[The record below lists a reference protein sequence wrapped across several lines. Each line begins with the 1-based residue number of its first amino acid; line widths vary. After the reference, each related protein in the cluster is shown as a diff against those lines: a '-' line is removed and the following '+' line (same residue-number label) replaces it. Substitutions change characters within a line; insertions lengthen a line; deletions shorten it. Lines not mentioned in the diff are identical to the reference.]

1 MKFFAP
7 SHSDYL
13 ERKYFPALD
22 GLRALS
28 IVSVIWYHVPELRPL
43 WRTGYLGVHLF
54 FVISGFLITTL
65 LLREKARRGSIS
77 LKNFY
82 IRRTLR
88 IFPAY
93 YLTLGLYLIACYSV
107 PALRET
113 ALGNY
118 IHNLPSFLTYTS
130 NWFVDPWAP
139 GLVVFVPAWS
149 LATEEQFYLFWPWI
163 VALTR
168 SVRIPVVVMSLL
180 IIGSQLVKVAFGY
193 QFFLSGHSL
202 PVVILNSVS
211 TAICLGCLLAITLDS
226 PKAFGIARR
235 ILGAPWSAPVF
246 FGLML
251 FVATVPN
258 DDTLHVGRMLW
269 IVAAMTLAVGSFT
282 IAPATY
288 ISTLLTNRPIRYLG
302 TISYGLYLYHAFG
315 LNIAERVVGWAKP
328 YPALYF
334 CIILATDIAIA
345 SLSYYLFERRFL
357 NLKDRL
363 TRRKV
368 EVAEEPTLQP
378 VG

>member
-1 MKFFAP
+1 MRFTQP
-7 SHSDYL
+7 QHSDYL

-28 IVSVIWYHVPELRPL
+28 IVAVIWYHVPELRPL

-65 LLREKARRGSIS
+65 LLREKARKGSIS

-93 YLTLGLYLIACYSV
+93 YLTLGLYLAACYAV
-107 PALRET
+107 PTLRET

-118 IHNLPSFLTYTS
+118 LHNLPSFLTYTS

-168 SVRIPVVVMSLL
+168 SVRIPVIVMSAL
-180 IIGSQLVKVAFGY
+180 ILGSQIVKLTLGY

-202 PVVILNSVS
+202 PVIMLNSVS
-211 TAICLGCLLAITLDS
+211 TAICLGCLLAIALDTERGYS
-226 PKAFGIARR
+226 IARR
-235 ILGAPWSAPVF
+235 VLGAAWSAPLF

-251 FVATVPN
+251 VVAVIPN

-269 IVAAMTLAVGSFT
+269 IVTAMALAVGSLT
-282 IAPATY
+282 IAPSTL
-288 ISTLLTNRPIRYLG
+288 ISSLLTNRPIRFIG
-302 TISYGLYLYHAFG
+302 TISYGLYLYHSFG
-315 LNIAERVVGWAKP
+315 LNIAERLAAWAKP
-328 YPALYF
+328 YPAVYF
-334 CIILATDIAIA
+334 SLILATDILIA
-345 SLSYYLFERRFL
+345 ALSYYLFERLFL
-357 NLKDRL
+357 NLKERL
-363 TRRKV
+363 TRRKLQTV
-368 EVAEEPTLQP
+368 EEPALQP